1 MVVWLEVPKVEFN
14 AWMDEARWSGLAG
27 GGQLL
32 GRCKEGLK
40 VHHLVLLVRL
50 ENPPVT
56 QLTEDPTGGL
66 SQEREI

>member
-32 GRCKEGLK
+32 GGCEEGLE
-40 VHHLVLLVRL
+40 VPHLVLIVRL
-50 ENPPVT
+50 ENPPAS
-56 QLTEDPTGGL
+56 QLTEDPTRGL